1 MKRLAFISRHAPTQ
15 EQSDLAAT
23 LGFEIIHVGDVDA
36 FSKDLHRSILAAAE
50 GADAIA
56 GVHPN
61 IIMMAA
67 SLKIQS
73 WVFENGTRPVEG
85 GKPQFFCKG
94 VMVWTPVELGDAVM
108 MTWKHVSI
116 DNPFG
121 TDTAAPA
128 APCRSV

>member
-15 EQSDLAAT
+15 EQTDLAAT
-23 LGFEIIHVGDVDA
+23 LGYEIIHVGDVDA
-36 FSKDLHRSILAAAE
+36 FSGELHTSILTVSAS
-50 GADAIA
+50 ADAIA

-61 IIMMAA
+61 IVMMAA
-67 SLKIQS
+67 ALNIPC
-73 WVFENGTRPVEG
+73 WVFENASRPVEG

-108 MTWKHVSI
+108 MTWKHVEV

-121 TDTAAPA
+121 ADTAEHATA
-128 APCRSV
+128 CRSV